1 VARYVVSRVVVGMLE
16 VVVVVVVK
24 RHMKSA
30 NVGIRVMKRAAGR
43 VRDGQPASGEEDA
56 MIRGH

>member
-16 VVVVVVVK
+16 VVVVVVK